1 MADDAA
7 DLQTL
12 TADIVSAYVSNNKVS
27 GEELSKLIGDTYQA
41 LSTAGTPEP
50 TAPETPKPD
59 KAAIRK
65 SLHNDYLT
73 SFIDGRPYKSLKR
86 HLSTN
91 GLTPGEYRERYG
103 LPKDYPMVAPAYS
116 AQRSELAKSL
126 GLGRKAAA
134 ATPAPDVEPAPAAAA
149 PAAEAETADA
159 PAKKPARGR
168 RSKAVKPEDET
179 FT

>member
-7 DLQTL
+7 LDLQTL

-27 GEELSKLIGDTYQA
+27 GEELAKLIGDTYQA
-41 LSTAGTPEP
+41 LGAAGTPEP
-50 TAPETPKPD
+50 AEPETPKPD
-59 KAAIRK
+59 KAAVRK
-65 SLHNDYLT
+65 SQHPDYLT

-86 HLSTN
+86 HLSSN

-103 LPKDYPMVAPAYS
+103 LPKDYPMVAPNYS

-134 ATPAPDVEPAPAAAA
+134 PAPAAK
-149 PAAEAETADA
+149 PEPE
-159 PAKKPARGR
+159 PGPKPARGR
-168 RSKAVKPEDET
+168 KSKAVKPEDDT